1 MAEAVVNTSGE
12 EHYLLPV
19 RIYLRDAPYI
29 STVAE
34 AAVNTS
40 GKNTIFSCAFVLLI
54 PPQE

>member
-40 GKNTIFSCAFVLLI
+40 GEEHYLLPVRFYI
-54 PPQE
+54 RTLY